1 MKYFIAGG
9 AGFIGSSLVH
19 RLLNDFQDVEIVIFD
34 NFSSGKYEFLED
46 IVNDDRLQ
54 IVEGD
59 IRNLQLLIEC
69 MRCSDIVVHLAS
81 NPDISKAITEPT
93 IDFWQGTFLTQ
104 NILEAM
110 RINGVKKIIY
120 ASGSGIYGDWRDVI
134 IKEDQSPMLPVST
147 YGASKLAGEALISA
161 YYHMFGIQA
170 QILRF
175 ANVIGPNA
183 THGVIFDLIN
193 KLKINPNQLN
203 VLGRGFQEKSYVYID
218 DILDAIFTVIKN
230 YSVYGYYNVATMDFI
245 TVREIVTIILCE
257 MNLLNTK
264 VNYGITDEGWRGD
277 IVKTYL
283 DSNKIRQLG
292 WKNKYSTREAV
303 VKTVKLLIEEL

>member
-1 MKYFIAGG
+1 
-9 AGFIGSSLVH
+9 
-19 RLLNDFQDVEIVIFD
+19 
-34 NFSSGKYEFLED
+34 
-46 IVNDDRLQ
+46 
-54 IVEGD
+54 
-59 IRNLQLLIEC
+59 
-69 MRCSDIVVHLAS
+69 
-81 NPDISKAITEPT
+81 
-93 IDFWQGTFLTQ
+93 
-104 NILEAM
+104 
-110 RINGVKKIIY
+110 
-120 ASGSGIYGDWRDVI
+120 
-134 IKEDQSPMLPVST
+134 
-147 YGASKLAGEALISA
+147 
-161 YYHMFGIQA
+161 
-170 QILRF
+170 
-175 ANVIGPNA
+175 
-183 THGVIFDLIN
+183 LIN